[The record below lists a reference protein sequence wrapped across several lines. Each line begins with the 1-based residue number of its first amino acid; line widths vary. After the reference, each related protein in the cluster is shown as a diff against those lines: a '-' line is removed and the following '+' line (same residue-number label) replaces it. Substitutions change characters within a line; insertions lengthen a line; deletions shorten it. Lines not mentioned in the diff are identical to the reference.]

1 MTKKNSRQ
9 FQSKK
14 TVTDSCRFKKAS
26 TYHLIKKRVQ
36 NIQNVTP
43 FSHFKKGVTLG
54 VTKGVTPKPAEIKA
68 LRALVTPFTPFL
80 RNIQ

>member
-1 MTKKNSRQ
+1 
-9 FQSKK
+9 
-14 TVTDSCRFKKAS
+14 
-26 TYHLIKKRVQ
+26 VQ

-43 FSHFKKGVTLG
+43 FSHLKKGVTLG